1 MAGHTFDPYDP
12 PLEHKRRTLQGRDVR
27 SLEPSDGSDADELA
41 IAGNE
46 TTAPRAT
53 DSDIHTDRTDEVD
66 EADFGYGP
74 DEAEDDRGL
83 H

>member
-1 MAGHTFDPYDP
+1 MAGHTFDPHDP
-12 PLEHKRRTLQGRDVR
+12 PLEHKRRILQGRDVR
-27 SLEPSDGSDADELA
+27 SLEPSDSSDADELA

-46 TTAPRAT
+46 KTAPRAT
-53 DSDIHTDRTDEVD
+53 DSDIHTDEAD